1 MFLIGLIPF
10 LFFAQPTLG
19 SRLANGLFDDTFSG
33 IYRLSPFDWA
43 LLLPYFGILVILSI
57 YGIHRYETVR
67 RYIKFGKNLLT
78 TAPQKFENL
87 PKVTI
92 QLPLYN
98 ERYVVERLLEEVSQI
113 EYPRELLQ
121 IQVLDDSTDETHPYT
136 ERLCNQYKAAG
147 ISIEY
152 RHRTNRHGF
161 KAGALQE
168 GLETATGELI
178 AIFDADFLP
187 PRDFLTK
194 TVDFFTDPQ
203 VGVVQTRWSYLNKE
217 YSILTQVEA
226 MLLDGHFVLEHG
238 SRCGSGLFF
247 NFNGTAGVL
256 RRTMIDDAGGWQHET
271 LTEDSDLSYRAQ
283 LNGWRFVYVPTVD
296 CPSELPV
303 ETYSFQVQQARWA
316 KGLTQVAKKLLPR
329 VLKAD
334 LPLRV
339 KVEAFMHLTPNISY
353 PLMIVVSMLMLPV
366 MIVRFYMGVFQMVL
380 IDMPLIIA
388 SFWSISAFY
397 LYAQRELYPKSW
409 WKSIAFLPMLMAA
422 GVALTVSNSKGVVEA
437 LLGIQSSFART
448 AKYAIGTQK
457 VKVAPTE
464 YRRRSGW
471 LPYIELAI
479 GAYFVYMVEFAIE
492 TLNYFAV
499 PFLLLFVC
507 GYLWAAFSTFYE
519 EYRGKLQWQRARK
532 LAETE

>member
-1 MFLIGLIPF
+1 MSPF
-10 LFFAQPTLG
+10 LLLWFAQLG
-19 SRLANGLFDDTFSG
+19 LASGISSGVFDDTFSG

-43 LLLPYFGILVILSI
+43 LLVPYFGILFILSI
-57 YGIHRYETVR
+57 YGLHRYETMR
-67 RYIKFGKNLLT
+67 RYRKYRKNLPR
-78 TAPQKFENL
+78 TAPGRFDKL

-98 ERYVVERLLEEVSQI
+98 ERFVVARLLEEVSKV

-136 ERLCNQYKAAG
+136 ERLCNEYRASG
-147 ISIEY
+147 LDIEY
-152 RHRTNRHGF
+152 RHRTNRHGY

-178 AIFDADFLP
+178 AIFDADFTP
-187 PRDFLTK
+187 PADFLMR
-194 TVDFFTDPQ
+194 TVHFFVDGN

-238 SRCGSGLFF
+238 ARCGSGLFF
-247 NFNGTAGVL
+247 NFNGTAGIL
-256 RRTMIDDAGGWQHET
+256 RRTMIEDAGGWQHET

-283 LNGWRFVYVPTVD
+283 LKGWRFVYVPILD

-303 ETYSFQVQQARWA
+303 ETYGFQVQQARWA

-329 VLKAD
+329 IFKAD
-334 LPLRV
+334 LPFRV
-339 KVEAFMHLTPNISY
+339 KAEAFLHLTPNISY
-353 PLMIVVSMLMLPV
+353 PLMLVVSMLMLPV

-380 IDMPLIIA
+380 IDGPLIVA

-422 GVALTVSNSKGVVEA
+422 GVALTVSNTKGVLEA
-437 LLGIQSSFART
+437 LLGIKSSFART
-448 AKYAIGTQK
+448 PKYAIGAQKTK
-457 VKVAPTE
+457 VKSPT
-464 YRRRSGW
+464 YQRRSGL
-471 LPYIELAI
+471 LPYIEIAI
-479 GAYFVYMVEFAIE
+479 GIYFIYMVDFAID
-492 TLNYFAV
+492 TLNYFAI
-499 PFLLLFVC
+499 PFLALFVC
-507 GYLWAAFSTFYE
+507 GYFWAGFTTLYE

-532 LAETE
+532 VAEAQ